1 MALAGQK
8 REKKME
14 NGKEKSKHFSVS
26 FRYVD

>member
-8 REKKME
+8 GEKKME

-26 FRYVD
+26 FQYV